1 MCSYYVNTRK
11 TFNMV
16 NLFFF
21 FGGQNHGGSYNA
33 VNYKEIWEKKKWK
46 PDNMMS
52 YVDDGDNLVVYN

>member
-1 MCSYYVNTRK
+1 
-11 TFNMV
+11 MV